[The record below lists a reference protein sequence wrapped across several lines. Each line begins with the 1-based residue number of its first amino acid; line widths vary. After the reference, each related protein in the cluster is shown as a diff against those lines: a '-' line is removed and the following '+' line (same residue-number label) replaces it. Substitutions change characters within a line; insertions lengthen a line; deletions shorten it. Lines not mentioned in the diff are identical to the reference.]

1 MNTNIEMNVMEYGH
15 LRMLPVLHNTKIIS
29 KLEISKSIGTKVH
42 TLLLCLYKMMSQ
54 NYYY

>member
-42 TLLLCLYKMMSQ
+42 TLLLCLMMSQ